1 MGQNGLEFS
10 GDFVDF
16 HDFFDAHMKNFCLIT
31 LLVTCTSLTPDKL
44 IKTKIAEGITVTL
57 PSELKRM
64 PEEDVALRYPSVRAP
79 LGAFTNPDRVVDF
92 SVNVSATQWPDENL
106 EMAKEFFKAGIYN
119 LYDRIEMV
127 QEGIYEIHKKKFIYF
142 EFESRLGASKMKL
155 MSQEAI
161 TTYTYI
167 QYLIEPG
174 RAIVFS
180 FNCPREHREEWQ
192 EKAAAIMK
200 SVRVK

>member
-1 MGQNGLEFS
+1 VGQNGLEFS

-16 HDFFDAHMKNFCLIT
+16 HDFFDAHMKNFCLIA
-31 LLVTCTSLTPDKL
+31 LLVSFTSLTPGKL